1 MQSFQVSEQNNATQ
15 VKSYNVKEWQ
25 KGYRSLKQESDY
37 WIDEIEGEIPTELN
51 GTLFRNGPGLL
62 DVNGER
68 VQHPFDGDGMICAI
82 AFQNGRAHFRNR
94 FVKTEGFLAEQE
106 AGRILYR
113 GVFGTQK
120 AGGWLANAF
129 DIRIKNIANT
139 NVLYWGEK
147 LLALWEAAQPH
158 RLDPNT
164 LDTIGLED
172 FDGALSD
179 GAPFSAHPRLD
190 PSSQFDG
197 GNPCL
202 VNFSIKAGVS
212 FTITIYELDVQGR
225 IVRQHD
231 HPVPGFAF
239 IHDFAITPNY
249 CIFFQNPVKFN
260 PIPFFAGLRSA
271 GECIQFQ
278 PDQPTKIVIIP
289 RDTTVRPK
297 PRILETH
304 SGFVFHHANA
314 FEQDGGIVID
324 SVCYESLPTVEPGSD
339 YLETDFDALDPGQL
353 WRFRVNLETGSVD
366 RHLLEARCCEFP
378 FIHPAK
384 MGRQHRYIYMAAAH
398 APSGNA
404 PHQAILKVDV
414 ETDERLVQSFA
425 PKGYVSEPIFVP
437 RGSASELTG
446 AEDEGWLL
454 TMQFDSE
461 RERSAIVILD
471 AKDLSIVAR
480 LYLKHHVPYGL
491 HGSFTSQIF

>member
-37 WIDEIEGEIPTELN
+37 WIDEIEGEIPTELS

-437 RGSASELTG
+437 RGLASELTG